1 MTDTSYT
8 ITEEDTN
15 GNLTLPGSVNI
26 TYTCNKGYKL
36 QHPSNSTACCEYVT
50 PVESD
55 NKDVITKPMW
65 TSTDEIICAPGQYTS
80 SALLSLI
87 KMWEGAGFGTECIS
101 VICAG
106 QELNKIFFEK
116 CKTGNLSHRKTVALT

>member
-8 ITEEDTN
+8 ITAEDTN

-55 NKDVITKPMW
+55 NKDVITKAMW
-65 TSTDEIICAPGQYTS
+65 TSTDEIICAPGQYIPP
-80 SALLSLI
+80 AWL
-87 KMWEGAGFGTECIS
+87 AC
-101 VICAG
+101 
-106 QELNKIFFEK
+106 
-116 CKTGNLSHRKTVALT
+116 

>member
-15 GNLTLPGSVNI
+15 GNLTLPGSVNV

-36 QHPSNSTACCEYVT
+36 QHPQNSTTCCEYVT

-55 NKDVITKPMW
+55 NKDKDVITKPMW
-65 TSTDEIICAPGQYTS
+65 TSTDEIICAPGQYIS

-87 KMWEGAGFGTECIS
+87 KVWEGADFGNESIS
-101 VICAG
+101 VRAR
-106 QELNKIFFEK
+106 
-116 CKTGNLSHRKTVALT
+116 S